1 MKSVSERAVSERMA
15 AANRRARLGAR
26 DAAVRAAWTLPH
38 DVRRSLYRRVR
49 PRQAAFH
56 DGLRAHE
63 LGEIPGQAISLVP
76 FDTHRCIFVHV
87 PKCAGISVGR
97 SLFGNYGG
105 GHFGVTTYE
114 MIYTK
119 AEFDAYFKFA
129 VVRNPWDRLLSGY
142 RFLRGVYQQYLDEYG
157 RVPLPSEYDGADASL
172 RTKLSSKF
180 EVNQYEDFEAFVL
193 GWVTPANLRA
203 HEQFRPQHRFVCDP
217 DGTLRLD
224 YVARFESLADDFTT
238 ISDRLGIASSL
249 RHDNR
254 SAGAESSYRDHYTPA
269 MRAVV
274 AEHFAT
280 DIRLFGYDF
289 DDG

>member
-1 MKSVSERAVSERMA
+1 MKSVAEGAVSDRMA
-15 AANRRARLGAR
+15 TVHRRARLGSR
-26 DAAVRAAWTLPH
+26 DVATRALWTLPH
-38 DVRRSLYRRVR
+38 DVRRALYRRVR
-49 PRQAAFH
+49 PSQSEFF
-56 DGLRAHE
+56 DEIRAHD

-76 FDTHRCIFVHV
+76 FDRHQCIFVHI

-97 SLFGNYGG
+97 SLFGDYGG

-114 MIYTK
+114 MIFTK

-129 VVRNPWDRLLSGY
+129 VVRNPWDRVLSGY
-142 RFLRGVYQQYLDEYG
+142 RFLRGVYQQYLDAYG
-157 RVPLPSEYDGADASL
+157 RVPLPSEYDGADTSL

-193 GWVTPANLRA
+193 GWINPGNLRA

-224 YVARFESLADDFTT
+224 YVARFENLATDFAT
-238 ISDRLGIASSL
+238 ISERLGIMASL

-254 SAGAESSYRDHYTPA
+254 SAGVTSSYRDHYTPA
-269 MRAVV
+269 MRKVV
-274 AEHFAT
+274 ADHFAR
-280 DIRLFGYDF
+280 DIELFGYGF